1 MRTRAIML
9 GAAMLVAAPTRA
21 QAPLAEQQIA
31 RAINRMF
38 GSPEEALGA
47 ARVAEREADKDPAS
61 GLLATKARWL
71 EGEALSRLDRDAEAE
86 PVVSRALDDA
96 RKRWPKTV
104 LHADLLMTWGGIQQ
118 NRNHAAVAL
127 ESFQQAHD
135 LFRSLRQPRKQAI
148 ALVMIAS
155 LYNRAR
161 DNGSALRYF
170 QAALDAYS
178 GDRNLRM
185 SILNNRGNALLDL
198 GRPAHA
204 AREYQQ
210 ALALAQAVGATGLRV
225 PILNNLARAALHQ
238 SALTAARRYNDA
250 AFAASVGHEAEY
262 GGNLHALRAQIAL
275 RRGAVEE
282 AVTEIEAAFALI
294 VDPSSPVWREVHE
307 VAVDIYSR
315 AGRPADAL
323 THLKTLKR
331 IDDEVTKVAT
341 DTNTAL
347 LAARFD
353 ATNQQLRIEKLRT
366 SQANQRARFARDRA
380 LFQLL
385 LAGGLLLIVAGGAA
399 LLAFALF
406 HIHRSRRKVRE
417 ANRDL
422 ATTNVQLSK
431 ALAAKREFLA
441 TTSHEF
447 RTPLNGILGMSEV
460 LLADV
465 TLAGEARAKISVLQD
480 AGRTMQALVDDVL
493 DMASLDSDEITLEQA
508 PLDLRALLDN
518 SGRRWGVV
526 AGQRGLAFT
535 LNCSE
540 CPDMLTGD
548 ARRVRQI
555 VHHLLS
561 NAVKFTSE
569 GGVTLT
575 ARSAGNGRGV
585 EILVV
590 DTGIGIAAAEQALVF
605 KKFYQV
611 DGGTS
616 RAYGGI
622 GVGLALA
629 RAFAIVMGGNLTV
642 ESSPGRGATFRLLL
656 PGGEPHAGAAIETAS
671 SLTEP
676 QRVLLVEAN
685 PLSRGVT
692 LHALRQ
698 AGFAVDAVASIG
710 AAHAHLETDATD
722 LMLVNA
728 DAALAADLAPLLAAA
743 RNCNVGATVLF
754 DPDDAFT
761 APPAEV
767 VGVHQ
772 FLAKP
777 IAMKAL
783 IERLPLPFSREPDQS
798 IALGK

>member
-1 MRTRAIML
+1 MRTQAILL
-9 GAAMLVAAPTRA
+9 GAAMLVATPTLA
-21 QAPLAEQQIA
+21 EAGLAEQQIA
-31 RAINRMF
+31 RAISRMF

-47 ARVAEREADKDPAS
+47 ARAAEREADQDPAS

-86 PVVSRALDDA
+86 PIAHRALDEA
-96 RKRWPKTV
+96 RTRWPKTV

-127 ESFQQAHD
+127 DAFQQAHN
-135 LFRSLRQPRKQAI
+135 LFRDLHQPRKQAI

-161 DNGSALRYF
+161 DNISALRNF

-198 GRPAHA
+198 GRPAA
-204 AREYQQ
+204 AALEYQQ
-210 ALALAQAVGATGLRV
+210 ALALAQATGATGLRV

-238 SALTAARRYNDA
+238 SALAAARRYNDA
-250 AFAASVGHEAEY
+250 AFAASVGHEVEY

-282 AVTEIEAAFALI
+282 AVTEIEAALALI

-307 VAVDIYSR
+307 AAVDIYSR

-323 THLKTLKR
+323 AHLKTLKR

-385 LAGGLLLIVAGGAA
+385 LAGGVLLIAAGGAA

-406 HIHRSRRKVRE
+406 HIHRSRREVRE

-460 LLADV
+460 LLADD
-465 TLAGEARAKISVLQD
+465 TLGGEARAKISVLQD
-480 AGRTMQALVDDVL
+480 AGKTMQALVDDVL
-493 DMASLDSDEITLEQA
+493 DMASLDGDEIILERA
-508 PLDLRALLDN
+508 AFDLRTMLEDC
-518 SGRRWGVV
+518 GQRWKVV
-526 AGQRGLAFT
+526 AAKRGLTFT
-535 LNCSE
+535 LDCAE
-540 CPDMLTGD
+540 CPEKLTGD
-548 ARRVRQI
+548 ARRVGQI

-575 ARSAGNGRGV
+575 ARSASNGRGV

-590 DTGIGIAAAEQALVF
+590 DTGIGIAAAEHVLVF
-605 KKFYQV
+605 RKFYQV

-629 RAFAIVMGGNLTV
+629 RAFAIAMGGNLTV
-642 ESSPGRGATFRLLL
+642 ESSLGMGATFRLLL
-656 PGGEPHAGAAIETAS
+656 PGGEPDAVAAVEPAS
-671 SLTEP
+671 SPTGP

-685 PLSRGVT
+685 PLSREVT

-698 AGFAVDAVASIG
+698 AGFSADAVVSAG
-710 AAHAHLETDATD
+710 AAHAHLAREVTD

-728 DAALAADLAPLLAAA
+728 DRAISADLAALLAAA
-743 RNCNVGATVLF
+743 RKWKVSATVLL
-754 DPDDAFT
+754 DPDDAFDT
-761 APPAEV
+761 PPV
-767 VGVHQ
+767 NLVGTHQ

-777 IAMKAL
+777 IAIKEL
-783 IERLPLPFSREPDQS
+783 IERLPLTASRDPDNPTAPS
-798 IALGK
+798 K